1 MQARVECVRLVTKSI
16 IDNLGMEVAC
26 NAVFIIRLVT
36 KSSIDNLGMEDGV
49 LPGFPSNT
57 IRRRVDSRQVE
68 PRGVGGAEEED
79 LLSFSSKKFD
89 FKQLES
95 VLGGVDSPSWVTP
108 PC

>member
-1 MQARVECVRLVTKSI
+1 MLFRPTPQLVGFCFELA
-16 IDNLGMEVAC
+16 NYQVG
-26 NAVFIIRLVT
+26 
-36 KSSIDNLGMEDGV
+36 G